1 MEREKE
7 RKQEREAQLKQL
19 LNWVDRRVK
28 SGKLDEKVSINTD
41 VSTVKRE
48 RCRRCEKEETS

>member
-48 RCRRCEKEETS
+48 VSSM